1 MKILK
6 ECFRNFKNQRTLYI
20 MRRFIDEFLES
31 EERQWLVPNFEG
43 IKNKVFDYFD
53 NGLKSEEIVKQLQKD
68 MYIFTDEQEFDW
80 ELEVV
85 NNILENKPITNRF
98 TGITFG

>member
-6 ECFRNFKNQRTLYI
+6 ECFRNFKNQRTLHI
-20 MRRFIDEFLES
+20 MRRFIDEFLEP

-53 NGLKSEEIVKQLQKD
+53 NGLKSEEIVKRLQKD
-68 MYIFTDEQEFDW
+68 MYIFTDEEEFDW

>member
-1 MKILK
+1 
-6 ECFRNFKNQRTLYI
+6 
-20 MRRFIDEFLES
+20 MRRFIDEFLEP

-53 NGLKSEEIVKQLQKD
+53 NGLKPEEIVKQLQKD

-85 NNILENKPITNRF
+85 NNILENKPVINRF

>member
-1 MKILK
+1 ML
-6 ECFRNFKNQRTLYI
+6 R
-20 MRRFIDEFLES
+20 IDIPEND

-43 IKNKVFDYFD
+43 IKNKVLVYFD
-53 NGLKSEEIVKQLQKD
+53 NGLKPEEIVKQLQKD

-85 NNILENKPITNRF
+85 NNILENKPVTNRF
-98 TGITFG
+98 TGIIFN